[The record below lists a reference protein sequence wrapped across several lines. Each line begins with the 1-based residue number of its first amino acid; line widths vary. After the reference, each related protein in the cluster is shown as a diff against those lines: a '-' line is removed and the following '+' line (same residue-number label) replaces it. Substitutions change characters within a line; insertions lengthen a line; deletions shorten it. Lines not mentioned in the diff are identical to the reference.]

1 MNFID
6 LIKAFFALFA
16 KKPDVRIRTSE
27 DRSTEPQPV
36 EVHQPVKFPPIMGKM
51 KASDAC
57 LKIIKEFEGFRSKP
71 YRCPADVPT
80 IGFGS
85 TRYEG
90 GKAVSMS
97 DPEIT
102 VARGLDLL
110 RLTLPE
116 YEGTINRLVT
126 VPLKQ
131 CQFDALVSLTY
142 NIGARNFGAST
153 LLRKL
158 NEGNYDAPVFEF
170 GKWTR
175 GGGVI
180 LPGLVRRREAEAKL
194 FMGPA

>member
-6 LIKAFFALFA
+6 LFKSIFKSSTPLPAPPAE
-16 KKPDVRIRTSE
+16 VR
-27 DRSTEPQPV
+27 Q
-36 EVHQPVKFPPIMGKM
+36 QVKFPPIMGKM

-71 YRCPADVPT
+71 YRCPADVAT

-85 TRYEG
+85 TRYEN
-90 GKAVSMS
+90 GKAVSMD

-102 VARGLDLL
+102 VARALELL
-110 RLTLPE
+110 RLTLSE
-116 YEGTINRLVT
+116 YEGTVNRLVT
-126 VPLKQ
+126 VPIKQ
-131 CQFDALVSLTY
+131 CQFDALVSFTY
-142 NIGARNFGAST
+142 NIGGGNFGAST

-158 NEGNYDAPVFEF
+158 NEGNYDSPVFEF

-194 FMGPA
+194 FMGAA

>member
-1 MNFID
+1 MNLIEI
-6 LIKAFFALFA
+6 IKAFFAALFS
-16 KKPDVRIRTSE
+16 KKTDPQAPEVR
-27 DRSTEPQPV
+27 PQVPNV
-36 EVHQPVKFPPIMGKM
+36 QGKM
-51 KASDAC
+51 RASDAC
-57 LKIIKEFEGFRSKP
+57 LKLIRDFEGFRSVP

-90 GKAVSMS
+90 GKAVTMK
-97 DPEIT
+97 DPEMT
-102 VARGLDLL
+102 VARALELL
-110 RLTLPE
+110 RVTLWG
-116 YEGTINRLVT
+116 YEGAVNRLVK

-142 NIGARNFGAST
+142 NIGARNFGEST

-175 GGGVI
+175 GGGVS

-194 FMGPA
+194 FMG